1 MAKGTGQLCTA
12 GEERCWPFMV
22 SEVRSGD
29 ASQTA
34 YFLLSCLCYPQQ
46 PFGVSAEPLGAFLA
60 SLESHQTEERLWLRR
75 KKHRAFDLSFPKK
88 VGGHCQDEGKAF
100 CPMGISQVFI
110 QPALC

>member
-1 MAKGTGQLCTA
+1 MHPKQLTSFSAVFVTLSC
-12 GEERCWPFMV
+12 PLV
-22 SEVRSGD
+22 SE
-29 ASQTA
+29 
-34 YFLLSCLCYPQQ
+34 LSPWG
-46 PFGVSAEPLGAFLA
+46 PLA

-75 KKHRAFDLSFPKK
+75 KKHGAFDLSFPKK